1 MSHTILNEDNDK
13 IIQPKS
19 IKIELM
25 NHQKTIIHKML
36 EIEKTG
42 LIQIPNYLN
51 DNAVLDTNM
60 GILGDKV
67 GSGKTLMIITLLTI
81 KKEIEDRFII
91 SKGTQF
97 CSLKISQSKTLLKIN
112 LIIVPHKL
120 VHNWSDA
127 FAKYSPLLKVYSIS
141 LNKEIDKIVN
151 IVKKIE
157 TNWNNE
163 PVYYNKEE
171 ISKEKIEKHDVII
184 ISETMY
190 KRFSKLCKDYR
201 YYRVIIDEADTI
213 KLTNDALQEIN
224 NFTWLI
230 TGTPSGL
237 RRKPFMYKIFK
248 DEMAGLDSLLVI
260 KNDETYI
267 NQSIKLP
274 PPKRLKIK
282 CLSPREI
289 NIIKNLIPPSIL
301 QMINA
306 GNSEQAIRALN
317 CNIDTNDNILQV
329 ITKNIIDSIKNKKLE
344 LQIAQSSDIK
354 FASPTQKIIY
364 EQKIKQIESQI
375 EKLNNKY
382 DEIKKKIYELNDTT
396 CPVCLDEFTN
406 PILVSCCNNTFCF
419 DCLAVSLGELKTSN
433 CPYCRQKITKDK
445 MHIFQ
450 SESITKIDKLIKE
463 ENKYEIKDK
472 LDVLIDLI
480 LKKPDGSF
488 MIFAGFAETFNK
500 IEKKLKDLSLSYHI
514 LKGHNSTVKK
524 HIDEFKEKKIKILML
539 NAEFFG
545 AGMNL
550 QIATDIVIYHRF
562 NKEME
567 EQIIGRAQRF
577 GRSMSEPLNV
587 YYLLHDNESN
597 DIENNFN
604 FQDQTDIHYTDWL
617 EQEIKN
623 NKQPVLEQNI
633 KIEKKE
639 DKEDKFSD
647 DEIISNFIIENNLEI
662 KSKSSEKILIEDD
675 NIENINLE
683 QFTVIK

>member
-1 MSHTILNEDNDK
+1 
-13 IIQPKS
+13 
-19 IKIELM
+19 
-25 NHQKTIIHKML
+25 
-36 EIEKTG
+36 
-42 LIQIPNYLN
+42 
-51 DNAVLDTNM
+51 
-60 GILGDKV
+60 
-67 GSGKTLMIITLLTI
+67 
-81 KKEIEDRFII
+81 
-91 SKGTQF
+91 
-97 CSLKISQSKTLLKIN
+97 
-112 LIIVPHKL
+112 
-120 VHNWSDA
+120 
-127 FAKYSPLLKVYSIS
+127 
-141 LNKEIDKIVN
+141 
-151 IVKKIE
+151 
-157 TNWNNE
+157 
-163 PVYYNKEE
+163 
-171 ISKEKIEKHDVII
+171 
-184 ISETMY
+184 
-190 KRFSKLCKDYR
+190 
-201 YYRVIIDEADTI
+201 
-213 KLTNDALQEIN
+213 
-224 NFTWLI
+224 
-230 TGTPSGL
+230 
-237 RRKPFMYKIFK
+237 
-248 DEMAGLDSLLVI
+248 
-260 KNDETYI
+260 
-267 NQSIKLP
+267 
-274 PPKRLKIK
+274 
-282 CLSPREI
+282 
-289 NIIKNLIPPSIL
+289 
-301 QMINA
+301 
-306 GNSEQAIRALN
+306 
-317 CNIDTNDNILQV
+317 
-329 ITKNIIDSIKNKKLE
+329 
-344 LQIAQSSDIK
+344 
-354 FASPTQKIIY
+354 
-364 EQKIKQIESQI
+364 
-375 EKLNNKY
+375 
-382 DEIKKKIYELNDTT
+382 
-396 CPVCLDEFTN
+396 
-406 PILVSCCNNTFCF
+406 
-419 DCLAVSLGELKTSN
+419 
-433 CPYCRQKITKDK
+433 